1 MAQFLS
7 SEWVAQLDQAVQA
20 SSPLHVAMAEV
31 DLTIQQVV
39 TNDATPDD
47 AETAWHIAV
56 DRGTVRVH
64 AGRTAEP
71 GVTFTQD
78 RDTALAVGRGE
89 LSAQAAF
96 MLGKLRLGGDVSL
109 LMTHQSAFMGLE
121 DVFADVRAHTTY

>member
-7 SEWVAQLDQAVQA
+7 SEWVAELDEAVQA
-20 SSPLHVAMAEV
+20 SDPLHEAMTDV

-39 TNDATPDD
+39 TNGSTPDD
-47 AETAWHIAV
+47 ADTAWHV
-56 DRGTVRVH
+56 VVSRGSVRVH
-64 AGRTAEP
+64 PGRATDP
-71 GVTFTQD
+71 SVTFTQD
-78 RDTALAVGRGE
+78 RATALAVGRGE

-121 DVFADVRAHTTY
+121 DVFADVRSHTEY